1 MRSCRLSSIRPA
13 STTDRVWKVP
23 LTNRRSLRRR
33 TPDGKHIAMF
43 PVPAQA
49 AQGPPRATF
58 ILNFFDYLRRTVP
71 QGKWSVRDTI
81 CRSCQSRAGG
91 QTLVQRD
98 ERVGQRIRFFGS
110 LLSNR
115 AQRRDLSGELFN
127 QNVTGMSQYRNL
139 CGGAR
144 SGHVPKPSNN
154 YDHLHNEYK

>member
-49 AQGPPRATF
+49 AQGPPRVTF

-71 QGKWSVRDTI
+71 QGKWSVRDTNLSQLPVPSG
-81 CRSCQSRAGG
+81 RSATR
-91 QTLVQRD
+91 
-98 ERVGQRIRFFGS
+98 RIHG
-110 LLSNR
+110 
-115 AQRRDLSGELFN
+115 RRKD
-127 QNVTGMSQYRNL
+127 
-139 CGGAR
+139 R
-144 SGHVPKPSNN
+144 SW
-154 YDHLHNEYK
+154 